1 MVETPEDRPRGSLPI
16 AAIVAWTVFI
26 AYFSAARGIQN
37 FFPVSVFDMYRA
49 HAPAV
54 VGRVIV
60 RDRAGDASE
69 LTTWTGFH
77 CKGGRPVLRDL
88 EACAPDPTSRPL
100 GYILRDQQ
108 LHLDEH
114 SEVVPGSEAIAIA
127 IVLRSYRLVAERGAP
142 PHTDCV
148 IARCT
153 ARQRD

>member
-1 MVETPEDRPRGSLPI
+1 MVEVPVNRPRGPLPI

-60 RDRAGDASE
+60 TDRTGDASE
-69 LTTWTGFH
+69 ITTWTGFH
-77 CKGGRPVLRDL
+77 CDDGRPVLKDL
-88 EACAPDPTSRPL
+88 EACAPEPTSRPI

-114 SEVVPGSEAIAIA
+114 SEVKPGSEAIAI
-127 IVLRSYRLVAERGAP
+127 ILRSYRLVTERGAP

-153 ARQRD
+153 ARRRDKR